1 MWCAI
6 LMEMDAEKLRRM
18 LLSLPHV
25 EETVQWGDN
34 LVFWAGDKSIGGKMF
49 AVVNLSGAG
58 RTVIAFAAGPERFA
72 ELVEVEGVIPA
83 PYMARMH
90 WVALEH
96 WDVLRASELEELLRA
111 AHALIFNKLPP
122 RTRAVLAMEPKAR
135 AKLIKERKALL
146 AERKVAAR
154 RTVR

>member
-1 MWCAI
+1 
-6 LMEMDAEKLRRM
+6 MEMDAEKLRRF
-18 LLSLPHV
+18 LLGLPHV

-34 LVFWAGDKSIGGKMF
+34 LVFWAGDKSIGGKML

-58 RTVIAFAAGPERFA
+58 KTVIAFAAGPERFA
-72 ELVEVEGVIPA
+72 ELVEVEGIIPA

-90 WVALEH
+90 WVALER
-96 WDVLRASELEELLRA
+96 WDALRASELEELLRA

-135 AKLIKERKALL
+135 AKLIKDRKALL
-146 AERKVAAR
+146 AKRKVAAR

>member
-1 MWCAI
+1 
-6 LMEMDAEKLRRM
+6 MEMDAEKLRR
-18 LLSLPHV
+18 LLLGLPHV

-34 LVFWAGDKSIGGKMF
+34 LVLWAGDKSIGGKMF

-58 RTVIAFAAGPERFA
+58 KTVIAFAAGPERFA
-72 ELVEVEGVIPA
+72 ELVEVEGIIPA

-90 WVALEH
+90 WVALER
-96 WDVLRASELEELLRA
+96 WDALRASELEELLRA

-135 AKLIKERKALL
+135 AKLIKDRKALL
-146 AERKVAAR
+146 AKRKVAAR

>member
-1 MWCAI
+1 MSCAI
-6 LMEMDAEKLRRM
+6 LMEMDAEKLRRF
-18 LLSLPHV
+18 LLGLPHV

-58 RTVIAFAAGPERFA
+58 KTVIAFAAAPERFA
-72 ELVEVEGVIPA
+72 ELVEIEGIIPA

-90 WVALEH
+90 WVALER
-96 WDVLRASELEELLRA
+96 WDALRTSELEELLRA

-122 RTRAVLAMEPKAR
+122 RTKAVLAMEPKAR
-135 AKLIKERKALL
+135 AKQIKDRKALL
-146 AERKVAAR
+146 AKRKVAAR

>member
-1 MWCAI
+1 
-6 LMEMDAEKLRRM
+6 MEMDAEKLRRM
-18 LLSLPHV
+18 LLGLPHV

-58 RTVIAFAAGPERFA
+58 KTVIAFAAGPERFA

-135 AKLIKERKALL
+135 AKLIRERKALL
-146 AERKVAAR
+146 AKRKVAAR

>member
-1 MWCAI
+1 
-6 LMEMDAEKLRRM
+6 MDAEKLRR
-18 LLSLPHV
+18 LLLGLPHV

-34 LVFWAGDKSIGGKMF
+34 LVLWAGDKSIGGKMF

-58 RTVIAFAAGPERFA
+58 KTVIAFAAGPERFA
-72 ELVEVEGVIPA
+72 ELVEVEGIIPA

-90 WVALEH
+90 WVALER
-96 WDVLRASELEELLRA
+96 WDALRASELEELLRA

-135 AKLIKERKALL
+135 AKLIKARKALL
-146 AERKVAAR
+146 AKRKVAAR